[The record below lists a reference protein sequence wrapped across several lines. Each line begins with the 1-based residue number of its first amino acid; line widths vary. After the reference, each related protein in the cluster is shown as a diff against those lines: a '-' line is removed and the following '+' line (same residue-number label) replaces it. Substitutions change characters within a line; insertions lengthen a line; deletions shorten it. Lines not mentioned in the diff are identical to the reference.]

1 MGWISDFGSALAINY
16 QNFLNILP
24 TWVQTFVNLF
34 LLVIVV
40 VLYAVFFWKLYRFIS
55 KKNILELNLNQYNK
69 SEHPFLSKLF
79 AGMLYF
85 VEYILIMPLLIF
97 FWFAI
102 FTIFMILLTEGL
114 EVSSLLIISAVIVG
128 AVRMLSYYKED
139 NSREISKLL
148 PLTLLGVAMTKQG
161 FFDFERILER
171 ISQIPDFY
179 TNILYYILFIIVL
192 EVVLRAFDLI
202 FSLFEVEDLDD
213 EETTEEI
220 KKEKPPK
227 NTLQN

>member
-1 MGWISDFGSALAINY
+1 MGWLNDFGAGLASHY

-24 TWVQTFVNLF
+24 PWMQTFVNFF

-40 VLYAVFFWKLYRFIS
+40 VIYAVFFWKLYRFVS
-55 KKNILELNLNQYNK
+55 KKNILELNLNQYNR
-69 SEHPFLSKLF
+69 SEHPFFEKVI

-97 FWFAI
+97 FWFII
-102 FTIFMILLTEGL
+102 FSLFMVLLTEGL
-114 EVSSLLIISAVIVG
+114 EVPSLLVISAVIVG

-139 NSREISKLL
+139 ISREVSKLL

-161 FFDFERILER
+161 FFNFERILER

-179 TNILYYILFIIVL
+179 TNILYYILFIIIL
-192 EVVLRAFDLI
+192 EVILRAFDII
-202 FSLFEVEDLDD
+202 FSLFEIEDLDD
-213 EETTEEI
+213 EYFEEI
-220 KKEKPPK
+220 PPK
-227 NTLQN
+227 PRN